1 MFNPNQRVTDHV
13 AKFGLLILLIP
24 NLSPKAGGFKLDK
37 TLQVLKLA
45 LPS

>member
-13 AKFGLLILLIP
+13 AKFGLLLLLIS
-24 NLSPKAGGFKLDK
+24 NLSPEAGGFKLDN
-37 TLQVLKLA
+37 TLQVLQLA